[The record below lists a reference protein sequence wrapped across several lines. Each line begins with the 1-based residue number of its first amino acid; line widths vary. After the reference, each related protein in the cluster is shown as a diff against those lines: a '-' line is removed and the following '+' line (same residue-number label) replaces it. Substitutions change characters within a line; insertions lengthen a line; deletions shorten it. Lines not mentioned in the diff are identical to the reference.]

1 MARDLNYTSKE
12 MAMLQHDFKINFFL
26 ILFAE
31 ILGFISETIFH

>member
-12 MAMLQHDFKINFFL
+12 MAMLQHDFKINFFN
-26 ILFAE
+26 LFAK